1 MQKLLSVWFV
11 KKFYGPLN
19 KIPFKSELL
28 EKTTIK
34 LHLKIL
40 TELTVF
46 WKSSQARNQET
57 ILDN

>member
-1 MQKLLSVWFV
+1 V

-46 WKSSQARNQET
+46 WKSSQARNQDT